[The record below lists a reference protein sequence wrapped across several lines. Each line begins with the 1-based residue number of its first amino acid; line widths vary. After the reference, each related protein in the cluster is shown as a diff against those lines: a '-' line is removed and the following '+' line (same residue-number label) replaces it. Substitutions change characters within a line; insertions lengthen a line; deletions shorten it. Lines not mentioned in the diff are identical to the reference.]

1 MEQAKRPCVAMAQP
15 QGSLQPVVLAPKE
28 VIEKQVET
36 WTDQRR
42 GLFSWKTLTSSTQT
56 PTDTMT
62 SGIVILP
69 PGDGHLSVHCDKQA
83 ELYHLLQGQGIM
95 KINGVEHA
103 VQKGSHVFVP
113 GNARHG
119 IWNSSKTEELQFLYI
134 FAVDDFAEVEYRF
147 EADAKDG
154 KDST

>member
-1 MEQAKRPCVAMAQP
+1 ME
-15 QGSLQPVVLAPKE
+15 
-28 VIEKQVET
+28 
-36 WTDQRR
+36 
-42 GLFSWKTLTSSTQT
+42 
-56 PTDTMT
+56 
-62 SGIVILP
+62 
-69 PGDGHLSVHCDKQA
+69 
-83 ELYHLLQGQGIM
+83 
-95 KINGVEHA
+95 INGVEHA